1 MTSNSTSRSRR
12 ISSASPARRA
22 IYLSQGCGSNHEQIS
37 LENDIP
43 VCPAA
48 GDSSQFDVARRRR
61 IALEVSIVADL
72 RHGKQVLHECIR
84 VRLAGALGFGPRAVG
99 LPFCLGRVQRLGSR

>member
-1 MTSNSTSRSRR
+1 MFVEGIDLRHSDPREVLAVS
-12 ISSASPARRA
+12 
-22 IYLSQGCGSNHEQIS
+22 GNHEQIS

-48 GDSSQFDVARRRR
+48 GDSSQFDVARRRW